1 MTTPS
6 LLLQRLDDIGASLR
20 NSERARALLALGSVG
35 SELERLDEYS
45 DLDFFVIAEHGLKQH
60 LIEDLSWLHNVAPVA
75 FHFRNTKDGH
85 KLLFAD
91 GIYCE
96 FAVFEE
102 EEMKSA
108 AFSAGR
114 IVWRTEGFDESLCIP
129 RIPSAPFRP
138 DDLAWAVGEAVTC
151 IYVGLC
157 RYARGERL
165 SGTRFI
171 QSYAVDMMIACAS
184 RFEQERPGFP
194 DRYQNE
200 RRFEQRFPGM
210 AEWLPRIVQGYDRV
224 PESALELLTMIKQY
238 AHVDQSM
245 EQQIVTLA
253 QRLIARRP

>member
-1 MTTPS
+1 MTSPS
-6 LLLQRLDDIGASLR
+6 LLLQRLDAIGASLR
-20 NSERARALLALGSVG
+20 SSGLARALLGLGSVG
-35 SELERLDEYS
+35 AETERLDEFS
-45 DLDFFVIAEHGLKQH
+45 DLDFFVIAKQGMKQR
-60 LIEDLSWLHNVAPVA
+60 LIDDLGWLQATAPVA

-85 KLLFAD
+85 KLLFED

-108 AFSAGR
+108 AFSPGR
-114 IVWRTEGFDESLCIP
+114 IVWMEDGFDTSLCIP
-129 RIPSAPFRP
+129 RVPSAPFRP
-138 DDLAWAVGEAVTC
+138 DDLEWAVGEMVTC

-165 SGTRFI
+165 SGTRFV
-171 QSYAVDMMIACAS
+171 QSFAVDMMIACAP
-184 RFEQERPGFP
+184 RFEKEQPGSP

-224 PESALELLTMIKQY
+224 PESALGLLAMIERY
-238 AHVDQSM
+238 ARVDPAM
-245 EQQIVTLA
+245 KQQIVDLA
-253 QRLIARRP
+253 ERLIAGR